1 MSEAAATSVFYGHE
15 VLDVL
20 ASLGGSADRE
30 HLRDAVRSRMG
41 EGAVF
46 CNCAGDRFDLDEL
59 LGFLAS
65 RGKLSVA
72 GDRVS
77 LGPVPGCSGH

>member
-1 MSEAAATSVFYGHE
+1 MSDTATTKVFYGHE

-20 ASLGGSADRE
+20 ASLGGRADRRTLKAAVE
-30 HLRDAVRSRMG
+30 SRLGADAVFR
-41 EGAVF
+41 
-46 CNCAGDRFDLDEL
+46 NCAGERFALDEL

-65 RGKLSVA
+65 VNKLSVA
-72 GDRVS
+72 GEQVS

>member
-1 MSEAAATSVFYGHE
+1 MSDAATTNVFYGHE

-20 ASLGGSADRE
+20 ASLGGQADRRSLE
-30 HLRDAVRSRMG
+30 AAVATRLG
-41 EGAVF
+41 PDAVF
-46 CNCAGDRFDLDEL
+46 CNCAGERFAFDEL

-65 RGKLSVA
+65 RNKLALA
-72 GDRVS
+72 GDTVS